1 MKLLFRRI
9 PLLFLVADRSK
20 PELLMDVAWAASIG
34 GAMKEDINELEALA
48 TTLPEDLAHFVSF
61 DNMMFNKEI
70 AKWDRDQE
78 IQKQQQEL
86 GKPHL
91 DCILFGSFYVVTLVR
106 LVFS

>member
-1 MKLLFRRI
+1 MKLFSRRI
-9 PLLFLVADRSK
+9 SLLFLVADRSK

-86 GKPHL
+86 GKP
-91 DCILFGSFYVVTLVR
+91 TLIASSSG
-106 LVFS
+106 VFMLLL